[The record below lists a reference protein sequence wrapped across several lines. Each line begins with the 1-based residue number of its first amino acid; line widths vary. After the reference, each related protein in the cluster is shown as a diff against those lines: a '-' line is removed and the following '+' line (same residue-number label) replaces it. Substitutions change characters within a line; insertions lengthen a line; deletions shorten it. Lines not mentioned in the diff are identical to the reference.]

1 MATDVMGEEDS
12 VQGDHQRAMRAQSAA
27 GRGAAEQGRRAQ
39 RAGSLGSH
47 VREVVRET
55 VYATYDAL
63 RGRYDR

>member
-12 VQGDHQRAMRAQSAA
+12 VQGDRQRSMRAQSAA
-27 GRGAAEQGRRAQ
+27 GRNAAEQGRRAP
-39 RAGSLGSH
+39 RAGRMGSN